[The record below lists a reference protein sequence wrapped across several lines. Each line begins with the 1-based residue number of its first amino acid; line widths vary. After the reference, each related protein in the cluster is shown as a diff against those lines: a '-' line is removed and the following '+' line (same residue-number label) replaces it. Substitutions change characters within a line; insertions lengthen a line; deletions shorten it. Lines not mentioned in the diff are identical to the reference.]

1 MEQSYAKPRKI
12 CKLVKTQPEKVKF
25 LLDYS
30 QALDVIKYRGLI
42 FDNNQN

>member
-1 MEQSYAKPRKI
+1 MEQIYPKPRKI
-12 CKLVKTQPEKVKF
+12 CKLVKTRPEKVKF

-30 QALDVIKYRGLI
+30 KASTVVKCGNLI